1 MNQLFNT
8 VNYFEFQAFEALRR
22 GKPPGVC
29 RRKPESPFPNSYLKL
44 VRYPRSLAP
53 TLVTLPSMS
62 RAPRCSIPP
71 SYFFL
76 LTFPIVPGN
85 KKAAE
90 AFLRA
95 AAFG

>member
-1 MNQLFNT
+1 LNQLFNT

-22 GKPPGVC
+22 WKPPGLC
-29 RRKPESPFPNSYLKL
+29 IAHIFLRFLFLTFSFS
-44 VRYPRSLAP
+44 
-53 TLVTLPSMS
+53 
-62 RAPRCSIPP
+62 
-71 SYFFL
+71 L

-90 AFLRA
+90 AFLRT

>member
-8 VNYFEFQAFEALRR
+8 VNYFEFL
-22 GKPPGVC
+22 
-29 RRKPESPFPNSYLKL
+29 
-44 VRYPRSLAP
+44 
-53 TLVTLPSMS
+53 
-62 RAPRCSIPP
+62 
-71 SYFFL
+71 L
-76 LTFPIVPGN
+76 LTFQIVPGN

>member
-22 GKPPGVC
+22 WTSPGLYGAS
-29 RRKPESPFPNSYLKL
+29 RDNTPFTNSYF
-44 VRYPRSLAP
+44 VFS
-53 TLVTLPSMS
+53 
-62 RAPRCSIPP
+62 
-71 SYFFL
+71 L
-76 LTFPIVPGN
+76 LTFLFVPGN

-95 AAFG
+95 AAFGYN

>member
-22 GKPPGVC
+22 WKPPGLC
-29 RRKPESPFPNSYLKL
+29 IAQAGSRSFPDSYLKL

-53 TLVTLPSMS
+53 TLVTSD
-62 RAPRCSIPP
+62 RD
-71 SYFFL
+71 
-76 LTFPIVPGN
+76 GN
-85 KKAAE
+85 KKAAD

>member
-1 MNQLFNT
+1 METSRRL
-8 VNYFEFQAFEALRR
+8 QAQD
-22 GKPPGVC
+22 G
-29 RRKPESPFPNSYLKL
+29 
-44 VRYPRSLAP
+44 
-53 TLVTLPSMS
+53 
-62 RAPRCSIPP
+62 IPP
-71 SYFFL
+71 HFLTLTFSFSL

>member
-22 GKPPGVC
+22 WNLQAFVLL
-29 RRKPESPFPNSYLKL
+29 RFPL
-44 VRYPRSLAP
+44 V
-53 TLVTLPSMS
+53 
-62 RAPRCSIPP
+62 
-71 SYFFL
+71 
-76 LTFPIVPGN
+76 TFPIVPGN

>member
-1 MNQLFNT
+1 MNQLFNP
-8 VNYFEFQAFEALRR
+8 VNYFEFQAFEVFRR
-22 GKPPGVC
+22 
-29 RRKPESPFPNSYLKL
+29 R
-44 VRYPRSLAP
+44 
-53 TLVTLPSMS
+53 
-62 RAPRCSIPP
+62 SIPP

-76 LTFPIVPGN
+76 LTFRIVPGN

>member
-1 MNQLFNT
+1 METSRRLGRT
-8 VNYFEFQAFEALRR
+8 RTPSGDPLR
-22 GKPPGVC
+22 V
-29 RRKPESPFPNSYLKL
+29 RRLDSDFRDNSE
-44 VRYPRSLAP
+44 
-53 TLVTLPSMS
+53 TLQRKSFL
-62 RAPRCSIPP
+62 IFP
-71 SYFFL
+71 SYFLL

>member
-8 VNYFEFQAFEALRR
+8 VNYFEFQAFEALHNRETSRR
-22 GKPPGVC
+22 LQAQTGIT
-29 RRKPESPFPNSYLKL
+29 PFSY
-44 VRYPRSLAP
+44 
-53 TLVTLPSMS
+53 
-62 RAPRCSIPP
+62 
-71 SYFFL
+71 SYFFLLL

-95 AAFG
+95 AAF

>member
-8 VNYFEFQAFEALRR
+8 VNYFEFQASEALRR
-22 GKPPGVC
+22 WKLQAFTDAS
-29 RRKPESPFPNSYLKL
+29 RNHTPFPN
-44 VRYPRSLAP
+44 
-53 TLVTLPSMS
+53 
-62 RAPRCSIPP
+62 

-76 LTFPIVPGN
+76 LTSYFSYVPGN